1 MLTSE
6 SEIVLHSI
14 TRKLHA
20 QPNLMTDVRG
30 YTDNG
35 GSPAVNTVLSKKM
48 ADQVRDYLTGRLGL
62 SHERIQTFGY
72 GAKNPVSSNNTHE
85 DRRKNRRVEILIR
98 TPDAVLTWFENDVR
112 VQPPSLR
119 PHWLN
124 PTPNYYLYHDYRV
137 ATGKKSSAHILYPN
151 NGTLQMSEE
160 AMVII
165 QGLNVEQ
172 KEEDCIKNLE
182 LQDGG
187 LTAILEDVARQ
198 DDSIPNGPV
207 TVGEP
212 NAQSGTTHI
221 DDKLESLIV
230 AYHNDTG
237 VSAGS
242 AHTGANQTDSVA
254 VTQNTDRG
262 RPTGF
267 ALGIIVGKPT
277 GITLK
282 TDISKKHTFDFRIGW
297 ALPGERFHVA
307 CDYISYFPKW
317 IEREKWYPYLGI
329 GSRLTMKQEEDT
341 LQFNLGIRV
350 GIGVEHVY
358 RELGLFAELY
368 PVVELVPET
377 GLSLEG
383 GIGVRYYFRD

>member
-1 MLTSE
+1 
-6 SEIVLHSI
+6 
-14 TRKLHA
+14 
-20 QPNLMTDVRG
+20 
-30 YTDNG
+30 
-35 GSPAVNTVLSKKM
+35 
-48 ADQVRDYLTGRLGL
+48 
-62 SHERIQTFGY
+62 
-72 GAKNPVSSNNTHE
+72 
-85 DRRKNRRVEILIR
+85 
-98 TPDAVLTWFENDVR
+98 
-112 VQPPSLR
+112 
-119 PHWLN
+119 
-124 PTPNYYLYHDYRV
+124 V
-137 ATGKKSSAHILYPN
+137 ATGKKSSAYILYPN

-165 QGLNVEQ
+165 QGLNTEQ
-172 KEEDCIKNLE
+172 KEDPCIKNLK

-207 TVGEP
+207 AVSEP
-212 NAQSGTTHI
+212 NAQGGTTQI
-221 DDKLESLIV
+221 DDKLESLIFAYQNDSGV
-230 AYHNDTG
+230 AAVNAKTTTSQD
-237 VSAGS
+237 
-242 AHTGANQTDSVA
+242 DSVA
-254 VTQNTDRG
+254 VTQNIDRD

-267 ALGIIVGKPT
+267 ALGVIVGKPT

-307 CDYISYFPKW
+307 CDYISYFPTW
-317 IEREKWYPYLGI
+317 IVREKWYPYLGI
-329 GSRLTMKQEEDT
+329 GSRLTMKQEEEA
-341 LQFNLGIRV
+341 LQFNLGIRL

-383 GIGVRYYFRD
+383 GIGVRYYFKN